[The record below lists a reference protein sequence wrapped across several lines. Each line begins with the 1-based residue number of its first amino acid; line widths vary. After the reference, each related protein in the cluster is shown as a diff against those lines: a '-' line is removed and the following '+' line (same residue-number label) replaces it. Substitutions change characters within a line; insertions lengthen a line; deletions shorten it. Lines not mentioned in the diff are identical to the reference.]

1 MKPLAQSAA
10 PLKVATDGAETI
22 SHQRANPMK
31 KLLATTAI
39 LLLTAGASLAGTFNF
54 PSDDP
59 VATVDIP
66 DSWKPTE
73 TDYGVEANSP
83 DAGTYISF
91 DAAGAEDTDEVIKS
105 VFTFLE
111 ENGVTAD
118 PASQTESKG
127 DQNGM
132 PYETLSWKGTDK
144 DGPVTIGVGIV
155 GVSEESLAIVT
166 YWASTETEEKNNPDV
181 NKMLESIRPAK

>member
-1 MKPLAQSAA
+1 MNKFLAA
-10 PLKVATDGAETI
+10 
-22 SHQRANPMK
+22 
-31 KLLATTAI
+31 TAI
-39 LLLTAGASLAGTFNF
+39 LLLTAGTSLAGSFNF

-66 DSWKPTE
+66 DSWKPSE

-91 DAAGAEDTDEVIKS
+91 DAAGAEDTEEVIKG

-118 PASQTESKG
+118 PAE
-127 DQNGM
+127 QNGM
-132 PYETLSWKGTDK
+132 PYQTLSWKGTDK

-155 GVSEESLAIVT
+155 GISEESLAIVT

-181 NKMLESIRPAK
+181 NKMLESIRAAE

>member
-1 MKPLAQSAA
+1 MNKF
-10 PLKVATDGAETI
+10 
-22 SHQRANPMK
+22 
-31 KLLATTAI
+31 LATAAI
-39 LLLTAGASLAGTFNF
+39 LLLTAGTSLAGAFNF

-66 DSWKPTE
+66 ESWKPSE
-73 TDYGVEANSP
+73 TDYGYEATSP
-83 DAGTYISF
+83 DGGTYISF
-91 DAAGAEDTDEVIKS
+91 DAAGAEDTEEVIKG

-132 PYETLSWKGTDK
+132 PYQTLSWKGTDK

-155 GVSEESLAIVT
+155 GISEDSLAIVT

-181 NKMLESIRPAK
+181 NKMLESIRAAE

>member
-1 MKPLAQSAA
+1 M
-10 PLKVATDGAETI
+10 
-22 SHQRANPMK
+22 N
-31 KLLATTAI
+31 KLLAATAI
-39 LLLTAGASLAGTFNF
+39 LLLTAGTSLAGTFSF
-54 PSDDP
+54 PADDP

-66 DSWKPTE
+66 DDWQPSE
-73 TDYGVEANSP
+73 TDYGVEGNSP

-91 DAAGAEDTDEVIKS
+91 DAAGAEDTEQVITA
-105 VFTFLE
+105 VFAFLE

-144 DGPVTIGVGIV
+144 DGPVTIGVGII
-155 GVSEESLAIVT
+155 GLSAESLAIVT
-166 YWASTETEEKNNPDV
+166 YWASTETEEKNMPEV
-181 NKMLESIRPAK
+181 NKILETIRPAE